1 MSYTIEYAQAFSW
14 KMLEKI
20 PKNDLRMI
28 MRAIEEKLTT
38 EPLLFGKPLRHTL
51 KGSRRLRVGDYRI
64 VFSIKNTTVTI
75 SYIENRKTVY

>member
-1 MSYTIEYAQAFSW
+1 MKYTVEYAKAFSW

-28 MRAIEEKLTT
+28 LRAIEEKLTT

-51 KGSRRLRVGDYRI
+51 KGSRRLRIGDYRVI
-64 VFSIKNTTVTI
+64 YTVKKTTVTI
-75 SYIENRKTVY
+75 SLIKNRSRVY